1 MKQITQKELI
11 DLIREKQENAINAYK
26 FVAQQLSTQEEMFAK
41 ALKEERNKAY
51 INAYEDLICYLDSV
65 EIVPD
70 RIEANKGQFV
80 GGNEPTTLC
89 DKCIMLDNCASAPY
103 RKKNGLDTKS
113 CEYFN
118 DSKIKETKP
127 SVFARIRA
135 FYDEDSC
142 IYIDPKE
149 IVGIIEYRTSRRI
162 IIFTANDTR
171 FGFDKKGLNIEEIVE
186 WWRYWKQN

>member
-11 DLIREKQENAINAYK
+11 DLIKEKQENAENEYEAIRIGARWTPK
-26 FVAQQLSTQEEMFAK
+26 GEQELGK
-41 ALKEERNKAY
+41 ERNKAF
-51 INAYEDLICYLDSV
+51 IDAYQDLICYLQSV
-65 EIVPD
+65 EIVENNEHPIAAEKHN
-70 RIEANKGQFV
+70 IEA
-80 GGNEPTTLC
+80 EPS
-89 DKCIMLDNCASAPY
+89 I
-103 RKKNGLDTKS
+103 
-113 CEYFN
+113 
-118 DSKIKETKP
+118 
-127 SVFARIRA
+127 FARIRA